1 METKEE
7 KNSKLIKQK
16 LSLLKLKD
24 KGISKIIIEFSGGGD
39 SGDIDIVSFKDYNGE
54 YIRTDKSYISIIEI
68 FEDLGW
74 KLIADKVDTVGDW
87 VNNEGGWGE
96 VIIDVVN
103 SDYDLNYYQRT
114 TEDFNWSA
122 CELFE

>member
-1 METKEE
+1 MKTKEE
-7 KNSKLIKQK
+7 KKKDLVNQK
-16 LSLLKLKD
+16 LNLLKLKD
-24 KGISKIIIEFSGGGD
+24 KGVSEILIEFSGGGD
-39 SGDIDIVSFKDYNGE
+39 SGDVDNVSFKDFNGN
-54 YIRTDKSYISIIEI
+54 YVNQDSTTVTV
-68 FEDLGW
+68 FEDLAW

-96 VIIDVVN
+96 ITINVVN

-114 TEDFNWSA
+114 TEDFDWSA